1 MIKIIKLT
9 ITIVAPVGN
18 SITNDNIKPIIKAIT
33 DIITLD
39 ITTLL
44 NFLNSC
50 IDDNVGNIIK
60 LDIKS
65 DPIRRIPSTTTMEHK
80 DANIIL

>member
-1 MIKIIKLT
+1 MIKIIKLIT
-9 ITIVAPVGN
+9 TIVAPVGN
-18 SITNDNIKPIIKAIT
+18 SIINDNIKPIIKAIT

-39 ITTLL
+39 ITTFL

>member
-1 MIKIIKLT
+1 MIKIIKLIT
-9 ITIVAPVGN
+9 TIVAPVGN
-18 SITNDNIKPIIKAIT
+18 SIINDNIKPIIKAIT

-44 NFLNSC
+44 NVLNSC